1 MRAKQII
8 DRNFLWFVVPSCIM
22 LVVSF
27 FMGTL
32 GVNLLLTPITD
43 SPSANAVS
51 LFAKLGGAAFLLGG
65 MGIGFYSFLIFLMS
79 FITKLAYKNTKG
91 RVTAYRVLTCITCAI
106 AIFPFCSL
114 FEFLVEIAAV
124 GIPYLVVTV
133 VACIVNLKG
142 AFSKELVDIQHEKKM
157 YMETLDREGKKMLAD
172 PNGLLARYL
181 DMRAA
186 VQGHEVVNVEFR
198 SNDNT
203 TEHIDVYAK
212 AFEDGQCSLCTDS
225 PCVDV
230 EEYYAGE
237 DSALD
242 TLADKLTSAS
252 FEDEGDVGLWIDRAD
267 VLSIRDQ
274 NTGELLWTLQET

>member
-1 MRAKQII
+1 MSKRNKAFSIFMAFAFSSIILGAAAASSSVCWLKKKKEASGDFITLSSHNDFFYQPDCFHSGPCRPQNGGITMRAKQII

-43 SPSANAVS
+43 SPSANTVS

-114 FEFLVEIAAV
+114 FEFLLEIAAV

-142 AFSKELVDIQHEKKM
+142 AFSKELE
-157 YMETLDREGKKMLAD
+157 Y
-172 PNGLLARYL
+172 
-181 DMRAA
+181 
-186 VQGHEVVNVEFR
+186 
-198 SNDNT
+198 
-203 TEHIDVYAK
+203 
-212 AFEDGQCSLCTDS
+212 
-225 PCVDV
+225 
-230 EEYYAGE
+230 EERLPALPPE
-237 DSALD
+237 DS
-242 TLADKLTSAS
+242 
-252 FEDEGDVGLWIDRAD
+252 EGH
-267 VLSIRDQ
+267 
-274 NTGELLWTLQET
+274 

>member
-91 RVTAYRVLTCITCAI
+91 
-106 AIFPFCSL
+106 
-114 FEFLVEIAAV
+114 
-124 GIPYLVVTV
+124 
-133 VACIVNLKG
+133 
-142 AFSKELVDIQHEKKM
+142 
-157 YMETLDREGKKMLAD
+157 
-172 PNGLLARYL
+172 
-181 DMRAA
+181 
-186 VQGHEVVNVEFR
+186 
-198 SNDNT
+198 
-203 TEHIDVYAK
+203 
-212 AFEDGQCSLCTDS
+212 
-225 PCVDV
+225 
-230 EEYYAGE
+230 
-237 DSALD
+237 
-242 TLADKLTSAS
+242 
-252 FEDEGDVGLWIDRAD
+252 
-267 VLSIRDQ
+267 
-274 NTGELLWTLQET
+274 